1 MEFRFIDDDAVSQSR
16 KAAKILEVFFLL
28 EKNETGHSLWL
39 FFFSLTKFEDELIN
53 SVLLKVALVFF

>member
-28 EKNETGHSLWL
+28 EKNETGHSL
-39 FFFSLTKFEDELIN
+39 
-53 SVLLKVALVFF
+53 